1 LNCHYFFLLRLKI
14 TVCPGTT
21 SCNLGGIL
29 TFTPLFLYNPLSLLH
44 NLSPCLL
51 SLTLC
56 FLVDS
61 LASWKVNRQSCERKK
76 KCFKWM
82 EFLFRLTVIY
92 YSGRIQFELLLMM
105 STTYLLV
112 QNRLYVWH
120 MIIVHCQLIDTH
132 LVKVLLLDC
141 KK

>member
-76 KCFKWM
+76 KMFQVN
-82 EFLFRLTVIY
+82 EIFVQTYRHLLFRS
-92 YSGRIQFELLLMM
+92 YS
-105 STTYLLV
+105 
-112 QNRLYVWH
+112 VWVVVDDVNNIFVGSKSPLCVAYDYCTLSVDRH
-120 MIIVHCQLIDTH
+120 TFSLSIIVRW
-132 LVKVLLLDC
+132 
-141 KK
+141 